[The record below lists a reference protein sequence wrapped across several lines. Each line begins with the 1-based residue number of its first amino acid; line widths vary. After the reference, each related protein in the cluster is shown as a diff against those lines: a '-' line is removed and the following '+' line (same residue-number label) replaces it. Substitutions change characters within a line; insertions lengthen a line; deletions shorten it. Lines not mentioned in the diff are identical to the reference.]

1 MSIKPPVPQPR
12 KKVRKTEPKR
22 RQVRRN
28 RKHGK

>member
-22 RQVRRN
+22 RVRRH
-28 RKHGK
+28 RKNGK